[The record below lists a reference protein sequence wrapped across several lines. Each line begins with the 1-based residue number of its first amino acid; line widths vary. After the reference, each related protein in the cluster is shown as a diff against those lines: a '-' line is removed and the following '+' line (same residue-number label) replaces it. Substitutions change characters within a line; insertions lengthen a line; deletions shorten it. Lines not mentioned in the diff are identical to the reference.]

1 MSTEAR
7 KIIDTAD
14 ISADIDQAAGDS
26 VGVFHVENG
35 ELVSIDIDT
44 TGATSPTG
52 DFELEH
58 SPDWDNSTQ
67 TGTWFPVDGGTMV
80 HTPAGTAGKISKA
93 YRGLS
98 GTYKV
103 WWDFTSGSGSATV
116 WVKHGGRGR

>member
-1 MSTEAR
+1 
-7 KIIDTAD
+7 
-14 ISADIDQAAGDS
+14 
-26 VGVFHVENG
+26 
-35 ELVSIDIDT
+35 
-44 TGATSPTG
+44 
-52 DFELEH
+52 
-58 SPDWDNSTQ
+58 
-67 TGTWFPVDGGTMV
+67 MV